1 MISSLKKINFLI
13 TKRQRK
19 GLVILIFLL
28 FVGMIFELFGLGILL
43 PVLTIITDP
52 SLIETNIYLVKI
64 ADIFELE
71 KHSDFILFALITLVV
86 FYLIKTIFLII
97 LSFIQ
102 NRFLSNVISETA
114 KTLLSKYLS
123 LPYDFFLK
131 RNSSSLIKN
140 FQVELHNYWNFWVAL
155 LALLTETLFLISFIA
170 VLIYIE
176 PIGAI
181 STGIFLGIISIS
193 IYQITKSK
201 LKLWGLKREESDAII
216 SQTLTET
223 FGSIKDIMLL
233 DKSIFFKNIFNDSM
247 SLKTR
252 VWSNNAT
259 ISQFPK
265 LFFEFLAVLSLAV
278 FIILQLYQG
287 KDVKIVIPVLGV
299 FVASTFKIIP
309 SLNRILSSFQT
320 LKFNIPSIDI
330 YYNEL
335 KISHQ
340 NSEKKTLTNI
350 SFNHSIEIVDLC
362 FGYDKSTSLVLKEL
376 NFTINKFEKIG
387 IVGSSGSGK
396 STLVD
401 LLMGLYPLLKGEIKY
416 DGIDI
421 FENLKSWQKNI
432 GYVPQDIFLLDNS
445 IKNNI
450 CFGIVNSEINEEK
463 LQKAIYD
470 SQLLDFINNLEN
482 GIETKVGE
490 RGVQISGGQRQRIGI
505 ARALYNNPNILILDE
520 ATSALDN
527 KTEKELINSVR
538 DLKDK
543 TVIMIAHRLTT
554 LVDCDRVFEL
564 VDGKLNLKNIKP

>member
-1 MISSLKKINFLI
+1 MISTLKKINFLI

-28 FVGMIFELFGLGILL
+28 FAGMIFELFGLGILL

-52 SLIETNIYLVKI
+52 NLIDTNIYLVKF
-64 ADIFELE
+64 AEIFELE
-71 KHSDFILFALITLVV
+71 KHSDFIMFALISLIV
-86 FYLIKTIFLII
+86 FYLIKTVFLVI

-114 KTLLSKYLS
+114 KTLFSKYLS

-155 LALLTETLFLISFIA
+155 LALLTETLFLISFVA

-201 LKLWGLKREESDAII
+201 LKLWGLKREESDIII

-265 LFFEFLAVLSLAV
+265 FFFEFLAVLSLAI

-287 KDVKIVIPVLGV
+287 KDVKIIIPILGV

-320 LKFNIPSIDI
+320 LKFNHPSIEI

-335 KISHQ
+335 KIPHQ
-340 NSEKKTLTNI
+340 NFENKAETNI
-350 SFNHSIEIVDLC
+350 PFNQSIEIVDLS
-362 FGYDKSTSLVLKEL
+362 FGFDKSASLVLKEL
-376 NFTINKFEKIG
+376 KLIIDKGEKIG

-401 LLMGLYPLLKGEIKY
+401 LLMGLYPPLKGEIKY
-416 DGIDI
+416 DGKDI
-421 FENLKSWQKNI
+421 FENLISWQKNI
-432 GYVPQDIFLLDNS
+432 GYVPQDIFLLDDS

-450 CFGIVNSEINEEK
+450 CFGITNSEIDEDK

-470 SQLLDFINNLEN
+470 SQLLDFINNLEK

-527 KTEKELINSVR
+527 ETEKEIINSVKN
-538 DLKDK
+538 LKDK

-554 LVDCDRVFEL
+554 LVDCDRVYEL
-564 VDGKLNLKNIKP
+564 VDGSLNLKKIKP